1 VVDEEEGPEM
11 RDRLREERTLW
22 VTDMIS
28 QDKFPDDLEAFY
40 LMKNPPP
47 PEPKEEEDKGG
58 KDGELKG
65 GERGGEGK
73 EEGTEGKGVG
83 RRGGSGKE
91 GRGGEW
97 RLRAWFLWVMCGA
110 MGG

>member
-1 VVDEEEGPEM
+1 MVDEEEGPEM

-47 PEPKEEEDKGG
+47 PEPKDEEDKGG
-58 KDGELKG
+58 KDGEEG
-65 GERGGEGK
+65 RGGEGK
-73 EEGTEGKGVG
+73 EEGRLKGC
-83 RRGGSGKE
+83 
-91 GRGGEW
+91 
-97 RLRAWFLWVMCGA
+97 FLWLVCGA

>member
-1 VVDEEEGPEM
+1 MDEEEGPEM

-58 KDGELKG
+58 KDGEWRGRG
-65 GERGGEGK
+65 GERGEGR
-73 EEGTEGKGVG
+73 GRKGR
-83 RRGGSGKE
+83 RRGGKKRMWISG
-91 GRGGEW
+91 
-97 RLRAWFLWVMCGA
+97 FLWLVCGA
-110 MGG
+110 MGD